1 MFSDGHLGVIDDNQ
15 SIVQSLIWVDA
26 HFDSVFPARRRRE
39 EHDLRC
45 RLPLKEAFA
54 DSVAS
59 LRGAWKGGAGD
70 REVAR
75 VSNTGDA
82 RADAYADA
90 VADLQ
95 SAWMRG
101 KGR

>member
-1 MFSDGHLGVIDDNQ
+1 L
-15 SIVQSLIWVDA
+15 
-26 HFDSVFPARRRRE
+26 E
-39 EHDLRC
+39 
-45 RLPLKEAFA
+45 
-54 DSVAS
+54 
-59 LRGAWKGGAGD
+59 GGAGD

-75 VSNTGDA
+75 ISNTGDA